1 MSDLDQSGGDPSE
14 HSRDDDDEASGP
26 PRGAL
31 VALLLVAVLI
41 VGFMFVMYRLHQA
54 DQLQDCVAS
63 GRTNCAPIDTQHQ

>member
-1 MSDLDQSGGDPSE
+1 MPEHDQSGHDRDP
-14 HSRDDDDEASGP
+14 DPASGP

-31 VALLLVAVLI
+31 IALLLVAVLI
-41 VGFMFVMYRLHQA
+41 GAVMFIMNRLHQA

>member
-1 MSDLDQSGGDPSE
+1 MAEQDQSGGDPSE
-14 HSRDDDDEASGP
+14 HSRDDDEAPGP

-41 VGFMFVMYRLHQA
+41 GGFMFVMYRLHQA